1 MLWTPNTVSVDPGKS
16 RKCPLWRRTLS
27 LRTLCQCPIR
37 LLMQGIGVHQGEA
50 LLGRQTEHRLAIS
63 WIGHPPEL
71 LVSALPLS
79 LSFLSTEVANPELRD
94 W

>member
-1 MLWTPNTVSVDPGKS
+1 MHSKTITEGAGTVQA
-16 RKCPLWRRTLS
+16 LWRRTLS
-27 LRTLCQCPIR
+27 LRTLGQCPIR
-37 LLMQGIGVHQGEA
+37 LLMQGIGIHQGEA

-71 LVSALPLS
+71 VVSALPLS